1 LLKNHQLSSV
11 EGNAAMDSQDP
22 ASSADPAASTS
33 APATRRRFLA
43 ACGKS
48 AAALAS
54 VGVIV
59 AAVRF
64 IYPPSRRWLRWPRVV
79 APFQAIAAVDT
90 LPVGE
95 WKLFSIASVEDE
107 SPPKKRSVWVLR
119 EGDNANAFR
128 VLSATCTHAGCQV
141 AWKSTRKLFVCP
153 CHGGTFEADGNRKSG
168 PPQRALAAVDHQ
180 VKDGQLLVRT
190 DDV

>member
-1 LLKNHQLSSV
+1 MEPHEL
-11 EGNAAMDSQDP
+11 
-22 ASSADPAASTS
+22 ASGADPAGS
-33 APATRRRFLA
+33 APAPLARRRFLA

-54 VGVIV
+54 VGVIL
-59 AAVRF
+59 AAVRYV
-64 IYPPSRRWLRWPRVV
+64 YPPSRRWLRWPRIV
-79 APFQAIAAVDT
+79 APFQAIAAIDT
-90 LPVGE
+90 LPLGE
-95 WKLFSIASVEDE
+95 WKLFSLASVDDE
-107 SPPKKRSVWVLR
+107 SPSKKRSVWVLR

-141 AWKSTRKLFVCP
+141 AWKSARQLFVCP

-180 VKDGQLLVRT
+180 VKDGHLLVRA

>member
-1 LLKNHQLSSV
+1 METQEPV
-11 EGNAAMDSQDP
+11 MGADSAGDP
-22 ASSADPAASTS
+22 RTLP
-33 APATRRRFLA
+33 RRKFLVIGGKSLA
-43 ACGKS
+43 A
-48 AAALAS
+48 LVS
-54 VGVIV
+54 VGVILT
-59 AAVRF
+59 AVRF
-64 IYPPSRRWLRWPRVV
+64 VYPPSRRWLRWPRIV
-79 APFQAIAAVDT
+79 ASFQPVAAIDT
-90 LPVGE
+90 LPLGE
-95 WKLFSIASVEDE
+95 WKVLPIASVDDE
-107 SPPKKRSVWVLR
+107 TPPKKRSVWVLR

-141 AWKSTRKLFVCP
+141 AWKSARNLFVCP